1 LRYALIGKMK
11 NMFTR
16 IVPDEP
22 SDIHDDRK
30 KREVIFIILY
40 GIIALILFNLVMYF
54 LSNS

>member
-1 LRYALIGKMK
+1 MIGKMK